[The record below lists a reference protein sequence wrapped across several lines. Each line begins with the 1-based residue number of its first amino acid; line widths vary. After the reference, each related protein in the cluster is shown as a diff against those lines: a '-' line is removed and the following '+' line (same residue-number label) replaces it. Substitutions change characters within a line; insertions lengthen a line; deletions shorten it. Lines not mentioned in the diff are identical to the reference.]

1 LLLPSFFNVP
11 NVATDQFCATPPALE
26 EVFLKITRQANAEES
41 RLVLDPWGKVSQI
54 MSSSSQQTE
63 EEALN

>member
-1 LLLPSFFNVP
+1 
-11 NVATDQFCATPPALE
+11 VATDQFCATPPALE